1 MDPHMPL
8 SNECTLP
15 GNRQVHCSVW
25 LGAGAS
31 KGCRDWLRLA
41 GGFEVGVAGRQISVP
56 LGAQRLLA
64 YLAIADRQV
73 SRSRCAGELWQSDA
87 PQRARHNLRTTL
99 WRVNRF
105 CGRLVVSE
113 QDRLSLAKTI
123 EVDTGEPAQ
132 LSRRL
137 ARADDLGDHA
147 AMATIV
153 TEPTL
158 LPTWDDTWIVIER
171 ERLRLLWLHAL
182 EEAARELAPQRPSA
196 ALLAAM
202 AAVRIEPLQE
212 SAWRMVVAINLQEGN
227 VASAHRAYTA
237 YRSMLAHE
245 LGVHPSALMEDLL
258 AGSKD
263 LGLMLHR

>member
-1 MDPHMPL
+1 MDPHLPL
-8 SNECTLP
+8 NNERTLS
-15 GNRQVHCSVW
+15 GNRQARRSVRPD
-25 LGAGAS
+25 AGAT
-31 KGCRDWLRLA
+31 KGSRDWLRLA
-41 GGFEVGVAGRQISVP
+41 GRFEIGVDGRQISVP
-56 LGAQRLLA
+56 PGAQRLLA
-64 YLAIADRQV
+64 YLAVADRQV
-73 SRSRCAGELWQSDA
+73 SRSQCAGELWQYDA

-105 CGRLVVSE
+105 CERLVVSE
-113 QDRLSLAKTI
+113 QDRLGLVETI
-123 EVDTGEPAQ
+123 EVDIGEPAH

-158 LPTWDDTWIVIER
+158 LPTWGDTWIVIER

-182 EEAARELAPQRPSA
+182 EEAARELASQRPSA

-212 SAWRMVVAINLQEGN
+212 SAWRLVVAINLQDGN

-237 YRSMLAHE
+237 YRTTLAHE
-245 LGVHPSALMEDLL
+245 LGVQPSALMEDLL

-263 LGLMLHR
+263 PGLMLYG